1 MFSMKLLDKNNDN
14 NKKTLMNVT
23 NDTLFSLVQLSPNQP
38 LKGTLIDRIREMNK
52 NAELNKNCSSC

>member
-1 MFSMKLLDKNNDN
+1 MFSMKLLDKKNNT
-14 NKKTLMNVT
+14 KEKTIMNLS